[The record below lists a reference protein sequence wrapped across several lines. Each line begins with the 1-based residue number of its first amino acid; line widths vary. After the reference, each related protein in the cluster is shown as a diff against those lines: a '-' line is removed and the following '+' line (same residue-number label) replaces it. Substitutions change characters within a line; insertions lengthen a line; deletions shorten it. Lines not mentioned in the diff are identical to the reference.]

1 MMDKDAKE
9 LVSEIK
15 KIRGDMD
22 KVQAYIKTVAEQ
34 NTIIATQVGIIA
46 ENTTPAVE
54 PTTEPAGSGEGEPSG
69 SGEGE

>member
-46 ENTTPAVE
+46 VNTTPAEE
-54 PTTEPAGSGEGEPSG
+54 PTNTEPSG

>member
-22 KVQAYIKTVAEQ
+22 KVQAYLKTVAEQ
-34 NTIIATQVGIIA
+34 NTIIAEQVGIIA
-46 ENTTPAVE
+46 VNTTPAE
-54 PTTEPAGSGEGEPSG
+54 EATNDGEPSG
-69 SGEGE
+69 SGVGE

>member
-22 KVQAYIKTVAEQ
+22 KIQAYIKT
-34 NTIIATQVGIIA
+34 IA
-46 ENTTPAVE
+46 ENTTPAEE
-54 PTTEPAGSGEGEPSG
+54 PEDASGAGDGE
-69 SGEGE
+69 

>member
-22 KVQAYIKTVAEQ
+22 KVQAYLKTVAEQ

-46 ENTTPAVE
+46 ENTTPAE
-54 PTTEPAGSGEGEPSG
+54 AATNDGEPSG
-69 SGEGE
+69 SGVGE

>member
-22 KVQAYIKTVAEQ
+22 KVQAFLKTVAEQ

-46 ENTTPAVE
+46 VNTTPAEE
-54 PTTEPAGSGEGEPSG
+54 PTNAEPSG
-69 SGEGE
+69 SGTGE